1 MGSSDVFPTVP
12 ETHRDL
18 AGAPATVAL
27 STLNADGSIQTTAVW
42 VVLDDDGRLRT
53 SLATNRHKVRNLRRH
68 PKATIFSGDPA
79 NPYRTLEVRAD
90 VVLEPDDAAR
100 TGTRHVIASY
110 GVDPAAMQEQLDEDR
125 VIVTFTP
132 TRVVAQG

>member
-1 MGSSDVFPTVP
+1 MNPTNSLPTVP
-12 ETHRDL
+12 DTHRDL

-42 VVLDDDGRLRT
+42 AVLDDDGRLRT
-53 SLATNRHKVRNLRRH
+53 SLATNRHKYRNLQRH
-68 PKATIFSGDPA
+68 PKATIFSVDPT

-90 VVLEPDDAAR
+90 VTLEPDDTER
-100 TGTRHVIASY
+100 TGTRHVIASC
-110 GVDPAAMQEQLDEDR
+110 GVDPAAMQAQLDEDR

-132 TRVVAQG
+132 TRIVAQG